1 MGRFLL
7 LAAIAVVLAG
17 CGGREATAPG
27 ELRYTRIDW
36 LGNECFRITSPIGTS
51 ILTNPYASKTE
62 GRSLPA
68 NLKSDVVLITSESP
82 RRNNVNAFSNQPAIL
97 RGGVGIGIN
106 NVTGIGVLGVPVY
119 RDPELASS
127 LGMNLVYAWTMDGI
141 RYCFIESPVRPL
153 DTYQLGQIGRVDVLL
168 MTPAGVGA
176 SVVDS
181 CWKRISRLGGGQQ
194 IYHEGDHIHACP
206 TDAPR
211 RNGNPAF
218 LTDGYENSDHWI
230 RWARACARMEVE
242 QVPAR

>member
-168 MTPAGVGA
+168 LTPAGVGA
-176 SVVDS
+176 ALRKEIVSQLKPRLLIPVGSGSRGWVV
-181 CWKRISRLGGGQQ
+181 
-194 IYHEGDHIHACP
+194 
-206 TDAPR
+206 
-211 RNGNPAF
+211 GNKYTTKGTTFMLARQMLPAETATLHF
-218 LTDGYENSDHWI
+218 
-230 RWARACARMEVE
+230 
-242 QVPAR
+242 

>member
-1 MGRFLL
+1 MGRILL

-17 CGGREATAPG
+17 CGGREATAPS

-106 NVTGIGVLGVPVY
+106 NVSGIGILGVPVY

-168 MTPAGVGA
+168 MTPAGVGTA
-176 SVVDS
+176 LRKEIVSQLKPRLLIPVGSGSRGWVV
-181 CWKRISRLGGGQQ
+181 
-194 IYHEGDHIHACP
+194 
-206 TDAPR
+206 
-211 RNGNPAF
+211 GNKYTTKGTTFMLARQMLPAETATLHF
-218 LTDGYENSDHWI
+218 
-230 RWARACARMEVE
+230 
-242 QVPAR
+242 